1 MHDSKNVFK
10 MLKQIFILL
19 IICASFQSN
28 AQQEEAQFIH
38 KHLVRADA
46 SIVAGVLFKDNI
58 NNVHV
63 NGNLEYYLDTKISVR
78 GDCNYMLGSSG
89 LTIDSM
95 GLKDNHSVMLGAVYH
110 FHTNNHFDP
119 YFILQPGFAYTSS
132 YNGRYSA
139 LSQDNTK
146 TIYYKPVI
154 SPLATAG
161 LGFNY
166 YFQRFAHLFLETRYV
181 YGQHLS
187 NAPKP
192 ISLQEF
198 RITFGLG
205 FNLFVIKEKK

>member
-1 MHDSKNVFK
+1 
-10 MLKQIFILL
+10 MLRKLSILIL
-19 IICASFQSN
+19 ACLSVAGF
-28 AQQEEAQFIH
+28 AQQEEEQFIH

-46 SIVAGVLFKDNI
+46 SIVAGVLLKDNI
-58 NNVHV
+58 NCVHV
-63 NGNLEYYLDTKISVR
+63 NGNLEYYLDNKISVR
-78 GDCNYMLGSSG
+78 GDCNYMLGSNG
-89 LTIDSM
+89 LTADSM
-95 GLKDNHSVMLGAVYH
+95 GLKDNHSVMLGAAYH
-110 FHTNNHFDP
+110 FQTNNHFDP

-132 YNGRYSA
+132 YNARYST
-139 LSQDNTK
+139 LSPDNTK
-146 TIYYKPVI
+146 NIYYKPVI

-187 NAPKP
+187 DATKP
-192 ISLQEF
+192 MSLQEF